1 LVVVNLTVDGVIV
14 GGGGS
19 VRVLLSGWCAGD
31 SITVIIR
38 TIDAVTWLRRIWYL
52 DWLWLGVVNVID
64 DAIHTVGGG
73 VVIATRHPER

>member
-1 LVVVNLTVDGVIV
+1 LSGLVIVNLTVDGVIS

-38 TIDAVTWLRRIWYL
+38 TIDAVTWLRLI
-52 DWLWLGVVNVID
+52 
-64 DAIHTVGGG
+64 
-73 VVIATRHPER
+73 